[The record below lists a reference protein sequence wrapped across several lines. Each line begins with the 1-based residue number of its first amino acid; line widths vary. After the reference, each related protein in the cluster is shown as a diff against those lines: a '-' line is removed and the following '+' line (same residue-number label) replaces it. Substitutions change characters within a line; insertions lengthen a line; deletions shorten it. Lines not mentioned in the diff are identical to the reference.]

1 MEAISL
7 SRKQEQFDVPFTGE
21 LPKLILVTEKLVLFK
36 LAFLL
41 MISCDKSG
49 RDAHKF
55 YLNWLFY

>member
-41 MISCDKSG
+41 I
-49 RDAHKF
+49 RAKF
-55 YLNWLFY
+55 IDFLIKI